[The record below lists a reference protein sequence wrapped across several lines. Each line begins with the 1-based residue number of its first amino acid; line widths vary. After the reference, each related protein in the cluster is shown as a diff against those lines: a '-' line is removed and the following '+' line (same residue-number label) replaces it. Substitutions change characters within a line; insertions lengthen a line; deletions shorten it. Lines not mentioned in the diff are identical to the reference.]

1 MKRFFAIERSNDK
14 NFRHRAESW
23 QDFSLRSRV
32 TIRFFAIELSLDEI
46 FRHTERTPQI
56 RFPLEQSHIGRF
68 FGGAGGTCHKVFRY
82 KPWHIAE

>member
-32 TIRFFAIELSLDEI
+32 MIRFFAIELSLNEI
-46 FRHTERTPQI
+46 FRHIEQSHHI
-56 RFPLEQSHIGRF
+56 RFSLEQSHE
-68 FGGAGGTCHKVFRY
+68 KVFRY
-82 KPWHIAE
+82 RAK